1 MTKKGDRFV
10 ARRILYVLNQ
20 NNKVSKRFSGVFR
33 ALAENGWLHTQ
44 RPIAD
49 NLRFLVEQKKIVHI
63 GNQYALIQTRE
74 NGTKFV
80 IVKNP
85 VETVIEV
92 EE

>member
-1 MTKKGDRFV
+1 M
-10 ARRILYVLNQ
+10 
-20 NNKVSKRFSGVFR
+20 
-33 ALAENGWLHTQ
+33 
-44 RPIAD
+44 AD

-85 VETVIEV
+85 VENVVDLEKSD
-92 EE
+92 

>member
-63 GNQYALIQTRE
+63 GNQYAIIQTRE
-74 NGTKFV
+74 NGSKFC
-80 IVKNP
+80 IVNDP
-85 VETVIEV
+85 VEKVV
-92 EE
+92 ELGK

>member
-1 MTKKGDRFV
+1 MPKKGERKV
-10 ARRILYVLNQ
+10 APRIMYVLEQ
-20 NNKVSKRFSGVFR
+20 NNGVSMRFSDIFKR
-33 ALAENGWLHTQ
+33 LAMQGWYHHQ
-44 RPIAD
+44 VPISK
-49 NLRFLVEQKKIVHI
+49 NLDFLVEQKKIVHI
-63 GNQYALIQTRE
+63 KDQYALIQTRE